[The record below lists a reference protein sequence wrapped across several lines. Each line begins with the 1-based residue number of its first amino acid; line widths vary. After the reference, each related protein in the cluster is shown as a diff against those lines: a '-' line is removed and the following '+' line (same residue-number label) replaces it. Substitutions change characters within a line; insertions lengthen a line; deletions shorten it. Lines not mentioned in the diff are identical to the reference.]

1 MDYKDTADIQSV
13 QTESGTDGKTGLF
26 TIAVAAL
33 FLAGFLTLVIF
44 GAKTYKSAVENQRAS
59 NELRAQLSYISTVV
73 KSFDADGA
81 VTILDTEYGQAL
93 SVADGTGYS
102 IKIYAHGGKL
112 LEEYTDESSPL
123 SPDNGETIGHTE
135 VFEIVEDGSG
145 TLIIN
150 TDAGELRLSP
160 RSR

>member
-1 MDYKDTADIQSV
+1 MDYKDTAYDRSV
-13 QTESGTDGKTGLF
+13 RTDPGTDGKTGLF
-26 TIAVAAL
+26 TIVVAAL

-44 GAKTYKSAVENQRAS
+44 GAKTYKYAVENQKAS

-73 KSFDADGA
+73 KSFDTEGA
-81 VTILDTEYGQAL
+81 VNVLDTEYGQAL
-93 SVADGTGYS
+93 SVSDGTGFS
-102 IKIYAHGGKL
+102 VKIYSYGGKL
-112 LEEYTDESSPL
+112 LEEYTEEGAEL
-123 SPDNGETIGHTE
+123 SPDNAEKIGNTE
-135 VFEIVEDGSG
+135 KFEIIEDGSG